1 MPPTLRKKGQYAVS
15 NCSDLRKW
23 NPAYLRYLPYLPY
36 LPYLRKKGQY
46 GGSI

>member
-15 NCSDLRKW
+15 KCPDLRKW
-23 NPAYLRYLPYLPY
+23 NLVYLRYLQHLHY